1 MQNTAPTICPRCSKP
16 APVPFRWLG
25 SIAQCKQCLAAVVPV
40 MPEGAAY
47 PPSGYELRYGDF
59 QMLLQSGEASVQW
72 FLTHRFGY
80 ANRSTREHVRV
91 LNAQQEAIDP
101 IWLHERIQDST
112 TLQRELY
119 DVAMSLWR

>member
-1 MQNTAPTICPRCSKP
+1 MPT
-16 APVPFRWLG
+16 RWLG
-25 SIAQCKQCLAAVVPV
+25 SVVRCKDCLAAIVPY
-40 MPEGAAY
+40 MPQGAAY

-59 QMLLQSGEASVQW
+59 VTLLQSGEATMQW

-80 ANRSTREHVRV
+80 ANRSTRELARV

-101 IWLHERIQDST
+101 IWLHERIQDSS

-119 DVAMSLWR
+119 DIAMSLWR